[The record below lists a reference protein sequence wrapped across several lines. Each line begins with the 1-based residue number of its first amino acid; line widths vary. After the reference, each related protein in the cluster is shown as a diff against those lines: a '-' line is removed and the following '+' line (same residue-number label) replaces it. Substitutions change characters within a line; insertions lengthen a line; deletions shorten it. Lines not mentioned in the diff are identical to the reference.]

1 MGGKEGGGKGRRA
14 KRKETGKGSG
24 RERLLEL
31 VYYVQYMYVLV
42 CMYAYGGTDI
52 IHVHV

>member
-1 MGGKEGGGKGRRA
+1 MGGKEVGGKGRRA

-31 VYYVQYMYVLV
+31 VYYVCTCI
-42 CMYAYGGTDI
+42 CMHTYGGTDI